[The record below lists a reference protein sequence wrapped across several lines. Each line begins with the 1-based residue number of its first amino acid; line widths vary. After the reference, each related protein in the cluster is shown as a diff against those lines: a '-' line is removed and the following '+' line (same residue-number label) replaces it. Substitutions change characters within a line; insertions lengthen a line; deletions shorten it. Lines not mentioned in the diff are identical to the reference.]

1 MSVQDWTVTEVL
13 LASLTLVLLIFT
25 LTMGMLLSR
34 LAQEISK
41 GGSKLNSLLTSIDVR
56 IREIS
61 EAITALRLEINASKD
76 KEEINPKSKSGKSW

>member
-13 LASLTLVLLIFT
+13 LASLTIVLLICT
-25 LTMGMLLSR
+25 LIIGILLSR
-34 LAQEISK
+34 LTQEISK

-61 EAITALRLEINASKD
+61 EAITALRLEINANKD
-76 KEEINPKSKSGKSW
+76 KEDINPKSQSGTPW

>member
-13 LASLTLVLLIFT
+13 LASLTIVFLIFT
-25 LTMGMLLSR
+25 LTIGILLSR
-34 LAQEISK
+34 LAQEMSK
-41 GGSKLNSLLTSIDVR
+41 NGAKLNSLLTSIDVR

-76 KEEINPKSKSGKSW
+76 KEDINPKSQSGTPW

>member
-13 LASLTLVLLIFT
+13 LASLTVVLLIFT
-25 LTMGMLLSR
+25 LTVGVLLSR
-34 LAQEISK
+34 LAQEIAK

-76 KEEINPKSKSGKSW
+76 KEEISPKSKSGKSW

>member
-13 LASLTLVLLIFT
+13 LACLTIILLICT
-25 LTMGMLLSR
+25 LTMGILLSR

-41 GGSKLNSLLTSIDVR
+41 GASKLNSLLTSIDVR

-76 KEEINPKSKSGKSW
+76 KDEINPKSQSGKSW

>member
-13 LASLTLVLLIFT
+13 LASLTFVLLIHT
-25 LTMGMLLSR
+25 LTIGILLSR
-34 LAQEISK
+34 LAQEIAK

-61 EAITALRLEINASKD
+61 EAITALRLEINANKD
-76 KEEINPKSKSGKSW
+76 KEEISPKSKSGKSW

>member
-13 LASLTLVLLIFT
+13 LASLTIVLLINT
-25 LTMGMLLSR
+25 LTLGILLSR
-34 LAQEISK
+34 LAQGIAK
-41 GGSKLNSLLTSIDVR
+41 DGSKLNSLLTSIDVR

-76 KEEINPKSKSGKSW
+76 KEEISPKSKSGKSW

>member
-1 MSVQDWTVTEVL
+1 MAVQDLSVTEVL
-13 LASLTLVLLIFT
+13 LASLTIVLLIFT
-25 LTMGMLLSR
+25 LTIGILLTR

-41 GGSKLNSLLTSIDVR
+41 SGSKLNSLLTSIDVR

-76 KEEINPKSKSGKSW
+76 QDDINPKSQSGKSW

>member
-13 LASLTLVLLIFT
+13 LASLTIVLLINT
-25 LTMGMLLSR
+25 LTIGILLSR
-34 LAQEISK
+34 LAQEVARS
-41 GGSKLNSLLTSIDVR
+41 GSKLNSLLTSIDVR

-76 KEEINPKSKSGKSW
+76 KEDTSPKSKSGKSW

>member
-13 LASLTLVLLIFT
+13 LASLTIVLLICT
-25 LTMGMLLSR
+25 LTIGILLSR
-34 LAQEISK
+34 LTQEISK
-41 GGSKLNSLLTSIDVR
+41 SGSKLNSLLTSIDVR

>member
-13 LASLTLVLLIFT
+13 LASLTIVLLIST
-25 LTMGMLLSR
+25 LTMGVLLSR

-41 GGSKLNSLLTSIDVR
+41 SGAKLNSLLTSIDVR

-61 EAITALRLEINASKD
+61 EAITALRLEINANKD